1 MKGIFLRPTG
11 SGSLW
16 KQAVGATRW
25 RNIFFFFE
33 ETWCFDV
40 ICKSRNIYRC
50 HCWTMTSAPNIHSK
64 VIYECCEAPYLDIT
78 VYLMLRWLYRGMFG
92 KRPDF
97 FLHFPLFPQHPHVP
111 FPGAEHFTISPIW
124 SGHVSSLPGL
134 QKDFLRISDQFTL
147 FTFECMLF
155 QHGCSRFQ
163 FPAWLWGKGVHV
175 IISDQKRILS
185 PQEIEYCLIL

>member
-1 MKGIFLRPTG
+1 MIAHFFNKGIFLRPTG

-97 FLHFPLFPQHPHVP
+97 FFCTFPYFFPYFHNIRMFPFQAQNTLLFLQSDRAMCPHCQ
-111 FPGAEHFTISPIW
+111 
-124 SGHVSSLPGL
+124 VS
-134 QKDFLRISDQFTL
+134 KKIF
-147 FTFECMLF
+147 
-155 QHGCSRFQ
+155 
-163 FPAWLWGKGVHV
+163 
-175 IISDQKRILS
+175 
-185 PQEIEYCLIL
+185 

>member
-1 MKGIFLRPTG
+1 MKA
-11 SGSLW
+11 SS
-16 KQAVGATRW
+16 W
-25 RNIFFFFE
+25 RHEVKI

-97 FLHFPLFPQHPHVP
+97 FCTFPSFHNIRMFPFQAQNTLLFLQSDRAMCPHCQ
-111 FPGAEHFTISPIW
+111 
-124 SGHVSSLPGL
+124 VS
-134 QKDFLRISDQFTL
+134 KKIFLRISDHFTL

-163 FPAWLWGKGVHV
+163 FPA
-175 IISDQKRILS
+175 
-185 PQEIEYCLIL
+185 